1 MARFYRR
8 RRGYGRRRYIRR
20 RFGVGGGNRKRPSS
34 YSVAYGFTKQFDKL
48 VTKWASSLT
57 TNGYGDL
64 YSKSQFLAN
73 LANMFI
79 SNSISEV
86 DKGWFRADQQTIA
99 NIGDRTA
106 YFNLVNEFFAGV
118 SFNHVEN
125 PSQFVAFIAR
135 GGEDVVGNQAAI
147 DAAVG
152 ANALIAPGAPGAV
165 PVPAPVTYKAV
176 KAIHINNVNN
186 SLAAILVA
194 LKTQLKDAILK
205 VTKRNLPFSLAV
217 SSWAYSFLK
226 YKKRKK
232 KYLNFWKWKSVPRF
246 IILITF
252 ALKQIWSTLKY
263 GSALS
268 ALYNEIDFVQQTASR
283 RQLLQYAQA
292 GLPAAREQLE
302 RIANGNLNMAQPV
315 EHAFDD
321 QNIRAVI

>member
-57 TNGYGDL
+57 ANGYGDL

-79 SNSISEV
+79 SNSISDV
-86 DKGWFRADQQTIA
+86 DKAWFRADQATIA
-99 NIGDRTA
+99 KIGDRTA
-106 YFNLVNEFFAGV
+106 YFNLVSEFFAGV
-118 SFNHVEN
+118 SYNHVEN
-125 PSQFVAFIAR
+125 PSLFVDFISR
-135 GGEDVVGNQAAI
+135 GGEDVVGNQAEI
-147 DAAVG
+147 DRVVAANRLVAANQAAPIPQAAV
-152 ANALIAPGAPGAV
+152 
-165 PVPAPVTYKAV
+165 YKAV
-176 KAIHINNVNN
+176 AALHINNVNN
-186 SLAAILVA
+186 HLSAILVA

-226 YKKRKK
+226 YKKRRK

-246 IILITF
+246 IILIAF

-292 GLPAAREQLE
+292 GVQGAREQLE
-302 RIANGNLNMAQPV
+302 RLANGNLNMAAPV

-321 QNIRAVI
+321 QNVQAVI

>member
-57 TNGYGDL
+57 ANGYGDL

-79 SNSISEV
+79 SNSISDV
-86 DKGWFRADQQTIA
+86 DKAWFRADQATIA
-99 NIGDRTA
+99 KIGDRTA
-106 YFNLVNEFFAGV
+106 YFNLVSEFFAGV
-118 SFNHVEN
+118 SYNHVEN
-125 PSQFVAFIAR
+125 PSLFVDFISR
-135 GGEDVVGNQAAI
+135 GGEDVVGNQAEI
-147 DAAVG
+147 DRVVAANRLVAPNQAAPVPQAAV
-152 ANALIAPGAPGAV
+152 
-165 PVPAPVTYKAV
+165 YKAV
-176 KAIHINNVNN
+176 AALHINNVNN
-186 SLAAILVA
+186 HLSAILVA
-194 LKTQLKDAILK
+194 LKTQLKDSILK

-226 YKKRKK
+226 YKKRRK

-246 IILITF
+246 IILIAF

-292 GLPAAREQLE
+292 GVQGAREQLE
-302 RIANGNLNMAQPV
+302 RLANGNLNMAAPV

-321 QNIRAVI
+321 QNVQAVI

>member
-48 VTKWASSLT
+48 VTKWASSLA

-79 SNSISEV
+79 SNSISDV
-86 DKGWFRADQQTIA
+86 DKGWFRADQATIQ

-106 YFNLVNEFFAGV
+106 YFNLVSEFFAGV
-118 SFNHVEN
+118 TFNHVEN
-125 PSQFVAFIAR
+125 PALFVAYISR
-135 GGEDVVGNQAAI
+135 GGEDIVGNQDEI
-147 DAAVG
+147 DAAIAANRLP
-152 ANALIAPGAPGAV
+152 ANANNQR
-165 PVPAPVTYKAV
+165 PVPRAITYKAV
-176 KAIHINNVNN
+176 TALHINNVN
-186 SLAAILVA
+186 SALSAILVA
-194 LKTQLKDAILK
+194 LKTQLKDALLK

-226 YKKRKK
+226 YKKRRK

-246 IILITF
+246 IILIAF

-292 GLPAAREQLE
+292 GVAGAREQLE
-302 RIANGNLNMAQPV
+302 RLANGNLNMAQPV
-315 EHAFDD
+315 DHAFDD
-321 QNIRAVI
+321 QNIQAVIH